1 MGEHNK
7 HKKPVKSVVMPHQKA
22 PNSFDIPYIE
32 GEDLM
37 NESFIE
43 KQRAIEEQLFKNKA
57 RR

>member
-43 KQRAIEEQLFKNKA
+43 KQRAIEE
-57 RR
+57 